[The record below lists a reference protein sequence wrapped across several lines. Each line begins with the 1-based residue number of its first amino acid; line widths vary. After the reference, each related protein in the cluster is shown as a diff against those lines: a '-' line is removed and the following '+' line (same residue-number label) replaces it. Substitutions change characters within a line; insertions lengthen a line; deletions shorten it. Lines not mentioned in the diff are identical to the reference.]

1 MRVALIY
8 PDYYQS
14 GCIEGEPQGRVH
26 LGSGYLSASL
36 EQAGHETA
44 FLHLVDPITRE
55 DFLAWLV
62 AQDAGLV
69 AFSSTSLMFSKV
81 RQMARW
87 AKEETGL
94 PVVMGGVHP
103 TLDPLGSLE
112 EKSIDMVCVGE
123 GEAVL
128 VELVEALE
136 GRGEVDEVASLVGRW
151 RGRDFANPVRPL
163 LEDLD
168 QLPFPDR
175 SIFDME
181 RMAPDQMER
190 ITVMASRGC
199 PYHCRYCSNHAQKS
213 VYPNAGRYV
222 RFRSV
227 DNVLTEVEELA
238 AAARDIDHVRFDD
251 DILTLRPKWFEEFVR
266 EYPRRVDLPFICN
279 SRVDL
284 LDEEKIEKLKQA
296 GCKTICMGIES
307 GNPWLR
313 KNVLGRKMGDEQIL
327 DAFRLCRKY
336 GIDTVSLNMMGFPQ
350 EDFSMV
356 LDTVKL
362 NARAQPGITQI
373 TVFYPFPGTEL
384 HRTCR
389 EEGLFVDENTDTL
402 FTRRSAL
409 KLNGISES
417 QVELVSE
424 FFTPMAWLYHEIFTL
439 PSSLSKP
446 LERVVDFV
454 LSNERIPY
462 GWKRKMGERLLM
474 RLPWE
479 WYMTTK
485 Y

>member
-8 PDYYQS
+8 PDYYHS

-26 LGSGYLSASL
+26 LGSGYLSAVL
-36 EQAGHETA
+36 KRAGHDVA
-44 FLHLVDPITRE
+44 FLHLLEPTDR
-55 DFLAWLV
+55 DAFLEWLT

-69 AFSSTSLMFSKV
+69 AFSTTSLMFPKV
-81 RQMARW
+81 RRMARW
-87 AKEETGL
+87 VKEETGL
-94 PVVMGGVHP
+94 PVVTGGVHP
-103 TLDPLGSLE
+103 TLDPLGTLE
-112 EKSIDMVCVGE
+112 ETSIDLVCVGE
-123 GEAVL
+123 GEAAL
-128 VELVEALE
+128 LELVEALE
-136 GRGEVDEVASLVGRW
+136 GRGEVDAVPSLMGRW
-151 RGRDFANPVRPL
+151 RGREFANPVQPL

-168 QLPFPDR
+168 SLPFPDR
-175 SIFDME
+175 SIFDMS
-181 RMAPDQMER
+181 RLAPDQRER

-199 PYHCRYCSNHAQKS
+199 PYRCRYCSNHAQRS
-213 VYPNAGRYV
+213 VYPDGGRYV

-227 DNVLTEVEELA
+227 DNVLTEIEELA
-238 AAARDIDHVRFDD
+238 AHAEGVDHVRFDD
-251 DILTLRPKWFEEFVR
+251 DILTLRPAWFQEFVR

-284 LDEEKIEKLKQA
+284 LDEEKIAALKEA

-313 KNVLGRKMGDEQIL
+313 KNVLGRRMSDQRIL

-336 GIDTVSLNMMGFPQ
+336 GIGTVSLNMMGFPQ

-362 NARAQPGITQI
+362 NGRARPGITQI

-384 HRTCR
+384 YRDCR
-389 EEGLFVDENTDTL
+389 EKGLFVDEDTDTL

-409 KLNGISES
+409 RLEGISEE
-417 QVELVSE
+417 QMELVSE
-424 FFTPMAWLYHEIFTL
+424 YFTVLAWLYHGIFTL
-439 PSSLSKP
+439 PDALSRP
-446 LERVVDFV
+446 LERLTDQA
-454 LSNERIPY
+454 LSSGLIPHA
-462 GWKRKMGERLLM
+462 WKKKACKRLLS